1 MATLDTARMQRLAS
15 ALDANN
21 SAIRAKGVT
30 VPSGTKFD
38 EQAALI
44 AQIPSGGG
52 LFNIIPQG
60 MTWTPGYLGSSGN
73 ITAQSSTSLEY
84 TTNYIDISSYIGHTI
99 SVIMSLL
106 SGTPWSAY
114 CVFDANKGI
123 IGSRT
128 VLSANSIDHDGRR
141 LVMDTVKITAGNAR
155 YLRVSMRTYGD
166 GMMVLTPTDVFDFL
180 TDNAV
185 STPTSS

>member
-21 SAIRAKGVT
+21 AAIRAKGVT

-44 AQIPSGGG
+44 AQIPTGSG
-52 LFNIIPQG
+52 LINVIPSD
-60 MTWTPGYLGSSGN
+60 MEWTPGYLGNSGN

-84 TTNYIDISSYIGHTI
+84 TTDYIDISSYIGQTI
-99 SVIMSLL
+99 TAVMSLL
-106 SGTPWSAY
+106 SGDPWSAY
-114 CVFDANKGI
+114 CVFDASKGI
-123 IGSRT
+123 IGGRT
-128 VLSANSIDHDGRR
+128 TLSANNIEHDGRR
-141 LVMDTVKITAGNAR
+141 LVMDTLEIAASNAK
-155 YLRVSMRTYGD
+155 YIRVSMRTYGD
-166 GMMVLTPTDVFDFL
+166 GMMVLAPTDVFDFL

>member
-1 MATLDTARMQRLAS
+1 MSTLDAVRMQRLAT

-21 SAIRAKGVT
+21 AAIRAKGVT
-30 VPSGTKFD
+30 VPAGTKFD

-44 AQIPSGGG
+44 AQIPTGGS
-52 LFNIIPQG
+52 LYNIIPQG

-73 ITAQSSTSLEY
+73 ITAQSASSLEY
-84 TTNYIDISSYIGHTI
+84 TTDYIDISSYIGQTI
-99 SVIMSLL
+99 TVIMSLL

-114 CVFDANKGI
+114 CVFDANKDM

-166 GMMVLTPTDVFDFL
+166 GMMVLTPTDVFDLL
-180 TDNAV
+180 TEPASD
-185 STPTSS
+185 TPQ